1 MKIRNLM
8 DQDIVNYKKMSM
20 FIATCYCDFKCC
32 KQLNLDICICQNS
45 PIAKSKIV
53 DISNQR
59 IVKRYIK
66 NKLTHAIVF
75 GGLQPFKQFDEMVQL
90 IKCFRQQTED
100 DIVIYTGYYENQL
113 AQQINDLKQF
123 KNIIIKFGRF
133 VPGQEVHYDEVLG
146 VSLANKQQYAKRIS

>member
-20 FIATCYCDFKCC
+20 FIATSYCDFKCC

-45 PIAKSKIV
+45 PIAQSKIV
-53 DISNQR
+53 DIKNQR
-59 IVKRYIK
+59 IVKRYVK

-75 GGLQPFKQFDEMVQL
+75 GGLQPFKQFDQLLQL
-90 IKCFRQQTED
+90 IKCFRQQTQD

-113 AQQINDLKQF
+113 EQQINILKQF
-123 KNIIIKFGRF
+123 KNIIIKFGRY

-146 VSLANKQQYAKRIS
+146 VSLANKQQYAKKIS

>member
-75 GGLQPFKQFDEMVQL
+75 GGLQPFKQFDEMIQL

-146 VSLANKQQYAKRIS
+146 VSLANKQQYAKKIS

>member
-1 MKIRNLM
+1 M

>member
-100 DIVIYTGYYENQL
+100 DIVIYTGYYEDQL
-113 AQQINDLKQF
+113 AQQINVLKQF

-146 VSLANKQQYAKRIS
+146 VSLVNKQQYAKKIS

>member
-1 MKIRNLM
+1 MRIRNLM

-75 GGLQPFKQFDEMVQL
+75 GGLQPMMQFDQLVQL
-90 IKCFRQQTED
+90 IDCFRTQTQD
-100 DIVIYTGYYENQL
+100 DIVIYTGYNLEQV
-113 AQQINDLKQF
+113 QDKIQILKKY
-123 KNIIIKFGRF
+123 KNIIVKFGRYK
-133 VPGQEVHYDEVLG
+133 PGDQVHYDQVLG
-146 VSLANKQQYAKRIS
+146 VSLANKEQYALKIS